1 MSNSFTKFCILFML
15 IAIIRVA
22 TGVQTCDTKEPVE
35 CSKGYCVVTS
45 FSKSKAYCVS
55 KYCKKDECCK
65 VNGKDVYYSCNKG
78 RCKEVDDCRAE
89 AFLWEFWVGGGFF
102 ALVILGVCLWFVL
115 KKRKQKRALQQN
127 NNIGGGV
134 QMEQPMVNNGQ
145 RSSLE
150 ANQTAHVPVQ
160 NARDLQGAPVAYGQ
174 YNPSAGRQPQK
185 MYPNLD
191 GNSNSNG
198 RYNQDPGPN
207 QV

>member
-1 MSNSFTKFCILFML
+1 MNVVKSMEKTSIILATREDAKKSMIVELKLSF
-15 IAIIRVA
+15 
-22 TGVQTCDTKEPVE
+22 G
-35 CSKGYCVVTS
+35 
-45 FSKSKAYCVS
+45 
-55 KYCKKDECCK
+55 
-65 VNGKDVYYSCNKG
+65 
-78 RCKEVDDCRAE
+78 
-89 AFLWEFWVGGGFF
+89 EFWVGGGFF